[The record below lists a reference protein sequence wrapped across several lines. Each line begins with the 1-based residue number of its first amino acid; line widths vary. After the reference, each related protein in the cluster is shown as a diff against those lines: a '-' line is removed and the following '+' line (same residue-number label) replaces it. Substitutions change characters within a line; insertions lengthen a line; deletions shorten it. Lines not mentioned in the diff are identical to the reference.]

1 MNGLGNDFIIFDV
14 MDNDASLPDDISQ
27 NIWRNIADRDNPAT
41 KGCDQILILRPAYE
55 QGDCFMDI
63 RNADGSRAESCGN
76 GTRAVAAYIAK
87 HKGQNN
93 PVIETLG
100 GSLSCA
106 VMSENSVEVTMPAPK
121 FAWTDIPVAEEI
133 KTNGVKLHD
142 ELPPAFLVNVG
153 NPHAVFFASKKTKWM
168 ASKYGSD
175 LEMHPL
181 FPQQANINFAQILR
195 DFERATILL
204 HTWERGAGLTK
215 ACGTGACATAIAA
228 IELGATRLPDG
239 TLRTE
244 VDIIPPVNQDRN

>member
-1 MNGLGNDFIIFDV
+1 
-14 MDNDASLPDDISQ
+14 
-27 NIWRNIADRDNPAT
+27 
-41 KGCDQILILRPAYE
+41 LILRPPLSK
-55 QGDCFMDI
+55 GDCFMDI
-63 RNADGSRAESCGN
+63 LNADGSQAESCGN

-87 HKGQNN
+87 HKGQTN

-106 VMSENSVEVTMPAPK
+106 VMPENRVEVTMPAPK
-121 FAWTDIPVAEEI
+121 FAWTDIPVAEEV

-142 ELPPAFLVNVG
+142 DLPPAFLVNVG

-168 ASKYGSD
+168 ASKFGSD

-195 DFERATILL
+195 DFERTTILL

-244 VDIIPPVNQDRN
+244 VDIIPPVNRDRNESDIITIRYQPGAETYIMRGPAEFEFDGRVSL

>member
-41 KGCDQILILRPAYE
+41 KGCDQILILRAAHE

-106 VMSENSVEVTMPAPK
+106 VMSENRVEVTMPAPK

-133 KTNGVKLHD
+133 KTT
-142 ELPPAFLVNVG
+142 P
-153 NPHAVFFASKKTKWM
+153 
-168 ASKYGSD
+168 D
-175 LEMHPL
+175 LCG
-181 FPQQANINFAQILR
+181 R
-195 DFERATILL
+195 
-204 HTWERGAGLTK
+204 W
-215 ACGTGACATAIAA
+215 AC
-228 IELGATRLPDG
+228 
-239 TLRTE
+239 RT
-244 VDIIPPVNQDRN
+244 